1 MAAPASIPPLRR
13 VFLVVF
19 TGTSRFSE
27 TRLSD
32 VLLTPDTASPPENR
46 FPWCYAGKLLAV
58 NRIRHRTPM
67 TNSETFQSPPHVAF
81 IVE

>member
-46 FPWCYAGKLLAV
+46 FLAF
-58 NRIRHRTPM
+58 RRERYSP
-67 TNSETFQSPPHVAF
+67 ETHSSSDADDKF
-81 IVE
+81 